1 MCLKPQVRELVLK
14 ERQLIFKIQKVKVV
28 LQYWFLHN
36 WYCSA
41 KLHIYIMGFL
51 RHQIIREINL
61 MLHFLKAEF
70 HLYCIFLTIKKLRK
84 D

>member
-14 ERQLIFKIQKVKVV
+14 ERQLIFKIQKVKAA

-36 WYCSA
+36 VFPCKAAYP
-41 KLHIYIMGFL
+41 YQGFFL

-61 MLHFLKAEF
+61 MLHFLKAESSTYTVF
-70 HLYCIFLTIKKLRK
+70 F
-84 D
+84 